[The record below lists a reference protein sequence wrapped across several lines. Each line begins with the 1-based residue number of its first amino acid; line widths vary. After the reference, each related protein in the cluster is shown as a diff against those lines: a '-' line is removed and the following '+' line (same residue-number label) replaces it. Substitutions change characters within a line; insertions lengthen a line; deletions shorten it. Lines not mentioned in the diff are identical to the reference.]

1 MLSDDVAEKGY
12 ALLCVAQPKSDCKI
26 ATISEVR
33 ARGCRGCRLLM
44 WQVAVLV
51 LCSLETALLQCMLRP
66 YRVAAWCPGL
76 MAGRGC

>member
-33 ARGCRGCRLLM
+33 ARGCRVFCPCAL
-44 WQVAVLV
+44 QFP
-51 LCSLETALLQCMLRP
+51 LETALLQCMLRP
-66 YRVAAWCPGL
+66 FSCLVPRTHGW
-76 MAGRGC
+76 

>member
-33 ARGCRGCRLLM
+33 ARCRGCRLLM
-44 WQVAVLV
+44 WQGFFCPCALQSP
-51 LCSLETALLQCMLRP
+51 CALLQCMLRP
-66 YRVAAWCPGL
+66 YGLAAWCPGL

>member
-44 WQVAVLV
+44 WQGFWSLCFVIAIHAALPFSCLV
-51 LCSLETALLQCMLRP
+51 PRT
-66 YRVAAWCPGL
+66 
-76 MAGRGC
+76 RGW